1 MDIDAHVQQVARL
14 ADDGGLTLAV
24 AESLTCG
31 ALVSALGRGEN
42 SAEWLTGAVVAYQMS
57 TKVDVLGVDPGVDP
71 CSAECAVQLAVGVR
85 ERLGADLA
93 VATTGVGGPDPE
105 GGHAPGTVY
114 IGWASDQDRGHR
126 GFQFEGE
133 PAEVLEQTVEA
144 ALVVLRGRL
153 ERG

>member
-1 MDIDAHVQQVARL
+1 MEIDAHVQQVARL
-14 ADDGGLTLAV
+14 ADDGGITLAV

-42 SAEWLTGAVVAYQMS
+42 SAKWLSGAVVAYQVS
-57 TKVDVLGVDPGVDP
+57 TKVDVLGVDPSVDP
-71 CSAECAVQLAVGVR
+71 CSADCAVQMAVGVR

-93 VATTGVGGPDPE
+93 VATMGVGGPEPE
-105 GGHAPGTVY
+105 DGHAPGTVY

-126 GFQFEGE
+126 GFRFEGG
-133 PAEVLEQTVEA
+133 PVEVLEQSVEA

-153 ERG
+153 ERD